1 MKRKPEMRDLKGMF
15 SRLST
20 KRKSE
25 SDMVDMSDGLGL
37 AELGLAG
44 GEVDP
49 RGPSVDDMMPTEDWT
64 VDESHPSPN
73 GIPERVGRSKPVPE
87 LHQQYADASP
97 KEFEAMLRAKAAELA
112 AAGVSRELR
121 KAILDDMKKTRSTIN
136 NRMHAQKSKKRRENL
151 LKAAER
157 ERDQYKAELVEL
169 KERHRLEMC
178 EATERQKTLQNGL
191 EYANSVIDLYLDKIR
206 DLEASR
212 DDDDICLSQGFID
225 SNVDNDLNDIQKF
238 IGDIS

>member
-1 MKRKPEMRDLKGMF
+1 MRDLKGMF

-25 SDMVDMSDGLGL
+25 SDMVDVSDGLGL
-37 AELGLAG
+37 ADVGLDD
-44 GEVDP
+44 EQSDS
-49 RGPSVDDMMPTEDWT
+49 RGPSVDHMLPNEDWT
-64 VDESHPSPN
+64 VDESHPSPDI
-73 GIPERVGRSKPVPE
+73 IPERVGRSKPVPD
-87 LHQQYADASP
+87 LHQKYADASP
-97 KEFEAMLRAKAAELA
+97 KAFEAMLRTRAAELA

-151 LKAAER
+151 LVAAER
-157 ERDQYKAELVEL
+157 ERDQYKAELAEL
-169 KERHRLEMC
+169 KEKHRLEMC
-178 EATERQKTLQNGL
+178 EAAERQKTLENGL
-191 EYANSVIDLYLDKIR
+191 NYAHGVIDLYLDKIR
-206 DLEASR
+206 DLEATQ

-225 SNVDNDLNDIQKF
+225 PTDDNVLNDIQRF